1 MDGLDFPQSAE
12 PDGQGRVAE
21 RRMSEAARHAFVGAI
36 VVVAVVACA
45 LAAWKLRIVLAGLFF
60 AFILAAAMRPS
71 VDALARRRVPR
82 GLGVLLHYAVFAALL
97 AGFLA
102 LVVPI
107 AVHQVDA
114 AIAASSGNGLKHAAN
129 ESSGMKRQL
138 LLALDRRL
146 HDLPPLSSLIHPAL
160 SLTVKALKILAGI
173 FFVLASAAYW
183 VVERD
188 RAEAL
193 ILSLV
198 PRKSRRVV
206 KDTWRL
212 VDGKLGA
219 FVRGQLL
226 MITFVSTVL
235 SLAFWQIGVP
245 YWLLLGA
252 FAGLVEILPVVG
264 PFIAGAAAIGAG
276 LTVSW
281 HTAALAAVAVYGLR
295 LFQDYIL
302 NPRVLG
308 HAVGLTPLTVLV
320 VVSAVGILF
329 GPLFVPIATPF
340 AAVLATL
347 LDVLVR
353 GKDPAEEE
361 VPKVLFSARDR
372 EPAGVAD

>member
-1 MDGLDFPQSAE
+1 
-12 PDGQGRVAE
+12 
-21 RRMSEAARHAFVGAI
+21 
-36 VVVAVVACA
+36 
-45 LAAWKLRIVLAGLFF
+45 
-60 AFILAAAMRPS
+60 
-71 VDALARRRVPR
+71 
-82 GLGVLLHYAVFAALL
+82 
-97 AGFLA
+97 
-102 LVVPI
+102 
-107 AVHQVDA
+107 
-114 AIAASSGNGLKHAAN
+114 
-129 ESSGMKRQL
+129 
-138 LLALDRRL
+138 
-146 HDLPPLSSLIHPAL
+146 
-160 SLTVKALKILAGI
+160 
-173 FFVLASAAYW
+173 
-183 VVERD
+183 
-188 RAEAL
+188 
-193 ILSLV
+193 
-198 PRKSRRVV
+198 
-206 KDTWRL
+206 
-212 VDGKLGA
+212 
-219 FVRGQLL
+219 

-264 PFIAGAAAIGAG
+264 PFIAGATAIGAG

-353 GKDPAEEE
+353 GKDPAEQE
-361 VPKVLFSARDR
+361 VPTVLPSPRDR